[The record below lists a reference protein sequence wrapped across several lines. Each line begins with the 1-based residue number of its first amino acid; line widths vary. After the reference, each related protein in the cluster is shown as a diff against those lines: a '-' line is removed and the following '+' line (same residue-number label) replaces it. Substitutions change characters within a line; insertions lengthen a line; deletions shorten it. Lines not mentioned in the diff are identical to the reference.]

1 MKMAKCCNSSSS
13 RIVQYLPYLF
23 LQRISAY
30 ELVKSDEGKKKK
42 VMAWHSG
49 LTMTCCET
57 LISILVHFF
66 LWPFTLV
73 TATLR
78 IPRLLL

>member
-30 ELVKSDEGKKKK
+30 ELVKSDEGKKKSHG
-42 VMAWHSG
+42 MALG
-49 LTMTCCET
+49 IDDDML
-57 LISILVHFF
+57 
-66 LWPFTLV
+66 
-73 TATLR
+73 
-78 IPRLLL
+78 